1 MSRSVLVSPAGG
13 KLRASRVPV
22 VLGSGQ
28 GPPRQG
34 KERVTQGARARGA
47 SSTARGRLHPA
58 TRPPHRAC
66 SGAAPR
72 GRNHVTKDVI
82 IKSTHRGLRYEDGRV
97 TGVLEAGRPE
107 GPEGR
112 QGRLGGPR
120 PRR

>member
-1 MSRSVLVSPAGG
+1 MSRSVVVSPAGG
-13 KLRASRVPV
+13 NLRASSVRV

-82 IKSTHRGLRYEDGRV
+82 IKSTHRGLRYEDGRL
-97 TGVLEAGRPE
+97 TGVLEAGPDEVPQR
-107 GPEGR
+107 R
-112 QGRLGGPR
+112 QGRRGRWR
-120 PRR
+120 PPA